1 MQSGDVCEQECKA
14 KRKLIKKTNQNPREN
29 QLYTDPAEQN
39 QMIIW
44 CINILS
50 EIF

>member
-14 KRKLIKKTNQNPREN
+14 KRKLIKKLTKIRERT
-29 QLYTDPAEQN
+29 TDPAEQN

-44 CINILS
+44 CINILC